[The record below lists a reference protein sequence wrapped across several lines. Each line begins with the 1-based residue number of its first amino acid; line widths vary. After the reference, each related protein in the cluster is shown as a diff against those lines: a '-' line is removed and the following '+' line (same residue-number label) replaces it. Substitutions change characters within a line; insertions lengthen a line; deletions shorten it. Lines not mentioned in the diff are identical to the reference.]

1 MKMSLVLATSLVT
14 SAAAISLASPAA
26 ATTVLACPAAFTAS
40 PGFVSC
46 KYVSGNALGGDATK
60 IGKQEDA
67 IESLLGLTPGSYTVN
82 WSLVDPTKALFSY
95 AGDPSTSTNLDG
107 ILTSSRPLFGRTIL
121 GIHVGGG
128 NPSIGNSTAF
138 MLFNFTSPTT
148 AIHLA
153 RGKAFSDA
161 TLYSTAVVPEPGT
174 WAMLVV
180 GFGVLGGAMRG
191 ARKRRPVL
199 SLS

>member
-1 MKMSLVLATSLVT
+1 MKRFRI
-14 SAAAISLASPAA
+14 SAAPLAAGLAAITFATPAA

-46 KYVSGNALGGDATK
+46 KYVTGNALGGDSTK

-67 IESLLGLTPGSYTVN
+67 IESLLGLSAGSYSVN
-82 WSLVDPTKALFSY
+82 WSVVDPTKALFSY

-107 ILTSSRPLFGRTIL
+107 ILTSSRPLFGRTVL

-128 NPSIGNSTAF
+128 NPTIGNSTAF

-161 TLYSTAVVPEPGT
+161 TLYSTGVVPEPGT
-174 WAMLVV
+174 WAMLVL

-191 ARKRRPVL
+191 ARRRRPVL
-199 SLS
+199 SPI